1 MNNSK
6 LNRFATIASSSVA
19 FFLAIAKVI
28 IGFMTGSV
36 AVIASAADSI
46 LDMFVSIFNMIA
58 VRVSESKA
66 DNMFNYGKGKIEGL
80 AALFEGL
87 LIIASAIFIF
97 YTAIDRLIHHEEITQ
112 INLAFYVMLFSLI
125 ATFFL
130 VLFLN
135 YVAKK
140 TNSLVIKSDALHYK
154 TDLISNGAIV
164 IVLILVKFTGWYQ
177 IDFIISILIAVY
189 IIKEAIELVKE
200 GFLNL
205 LDVSLDFTMVE
216 KIKEIIKKE
225 PLVLDFHCLRTR
237 KSGHRNFIDVH
248 LVLTPDMKLKLAH
261 TIIEKVEDKIRELDK
276 NVIWVINIHAD
287 PYDDSNINKIQ
298 EECE

>member
-1 MNNSK
+1 MNK
-6 LNRFATIASSSVA
+6 LNRIATIASSSVA
-19 FFLAIAKVI
+19 FTLAILKVI

-66 DNMFNYGKGKIEGL
+66 DHMFNYGKGKIEGL

-97 YTAIDRLIHHEEITQ
+97 YTAIDRLINHKEIVE
-112 INLAFYVMLFSLI
+112 INLAFYVMMFSLV

-130 VLFLN
+130 VMFLN

-154 TDLISNGAIV
+154 TDLISNGAVV
-164 IVLILVKFTGWYQ
+164 IVLVLVKFTGWYQ
-177 IDFIISILIAVY
+177 IDFIVSMLIAIY
-189 IIKEAIELVKE
+189 IFKEALELVKE

-205 LDVSLDFTMVE
+205 MDVSLDFETVE

-237 KSGHRNFIDVH
+237 KSGHRNFVDVH

-261 TIIEKVEDKIRELDK
+261 TIVEKVEEKIRELDK
-276 NVIWVINIHAD
+276 NVIWIINIHAD

>member
-1 MNNSK
+1 MQHSK
-6 LNRFATIASSSVA
+6 LNKLATLASSSVA

-87 LIIASAIFIF
+87 LIIASAGFIF
-97 YTAIDRLIHHEEITQ
+97 YTAIDRLLHHQKIVE
-112 INLAFYVMLFSLI
+112 INLAFYVMVVSLI
-125 ATFFL
+125 VTFIL

-177 IDFIISILIAVY
+177 IDFIVSILIAIY
-189 IIKEAIELVKE
+189 IFKEASELVKE

-205 LDVSLDFTMVE
+205 LDVSLDFEMVE
-216 KIKEIIKKE
+216 KIKDIIKKE

-237 KSGHRNFIDVH
+237 KAGNRNFVDVH

-261 TIIEKVEDKIRELDK
+261 SIIENVEEKIRQLDK

-287 PYDDSNINKIQ
+287 PYDDSQINKLQ
-298 EECE
+298 EEC

>member
-6 LNRFATIASSSVA
+6 LNRLATIASSSVA
-19 FFLAIAKVI
+19 FVLAILKII
-28 IGFMTGSV
+28 IGFMSGSV

-66 DNMFNYGKGKIEGL
+66 NNLFNYGKGKIEGI
-80 AALFEGL
+80 AALFEGI
-87 LIIASAIFIF
+87 LIIASAIFIL
-97 YTAIDRLIHHEEITQ
+97 YTAIDRLINHKEITE
-112 INLAFYVMLFSLI
+112 INLAFYVMLFSLVT
-125 ATFFL
+125 TFFL
-130 VLFLN
+130 VSFLN

-164 IVLILVKFTGWYQ
+164 IVLLLVKLTEYYQ
-177 IDFIISILIAVY
+177 IDFIISILIAIY
-189 IIKEAIELVKE
+189 IFKEALELVKE

-205 LDVSLDFTMVE
+205 LDISLDFKTVE
-216 KIKEIIKKE
+216 EIKNIIKKE

-237 KSGHRNFIDVH
+237 KSGHRNFVDVH

-261 TIIEKVEDKIRELDK
+261 TIIENVEEKIRKIDE
-276 NVIWVINIHAD
+276 NVIWIINIHAD
-287 PYDDSNINKIQ
+287 PYDDSNINQIQ
-298 EECE
+298 EECQ

>member
-6 LNRFATIASSSVA
+6 LNRLATIASSSVA

-66 DNMFNYGKGKIEGL
+66 NHMFNYGKGKIEGL

>member
-19 FFLAIAKVI
+19 FTLAILKVI

-66 DNMFNYGKGKIEGL
+66 DNLFNYGKGKIEGI

-97 YTAIDRLIHHEEITQ
+97 YTAIDRLLHHKEIVE

-130 VLFLN
+130 VIFLN

-177 IDFIISILIAVY
+177 IDFIISLFIAIY
-189 IIKEAIELVKE
+189 IFKEAIELVKE

-205 LDVSLDFTMVE
+205 LDISLDFATVE

-237 KSGHRNFIDVH
+237 KSGHRNFVDVH

-261 TIIEKVEDKIRELDK
+261 TIIENVEEKIRNLDK

>member
-1 MNNSK
+1 MDNSQ
-6 LNRFATIASSSVA
+6 LNRFATITSSSVA

-28 IGFMTGSV
+28 IGFITGSV

-66 DNMFNYGKGKIEGL
+66 DNIFNYGKGKIEGI

-87 LIIASAIFIF
+87 LIIASAIFIL
-97 YTAIDRLIHHEEITQ
+97 YTAIDRLINHKEIAE
-112 INLAFYVMLFSLI
+112 INLAFYVMVFSLT

-164 IVLILVKFTGWYQ
+164 IVLVLVKFTGWYQ
-177 IDFIISILIAVY
+177 IDFIVSILIAIY
-189 IIKEAIELVKE
+189 IFKEALELVKE

-205 LDVSLDFTMVE
+205 LDVSLDFQTVE

-225 PLVLDFHCLRTR
+225 PLVLDYHCLRTR
-237 KSGHRNFIDVH
+237 KSGHRNFVDVH

-261 TIIEKVEDKIRELDK
+261 TIIENVEEKIRKIDE
-276 NVIWVINIHAD
+276 NIIWVINIHAD
-287 PYDDSNINKIQ
+287 PYDDSNINQAQ
-298 EECE
+298 EECQ

>member
-1 MNNSK
+1 MNK
-6 LNRFATIASSSVA
+6 LNKIATIASSSVA
-19 FFLAIAKVI
+19 FTLAILKVI

-66 DNMFNYGKGKIEGL
+66 DNLFNYGKGKIEGI

-97 YTAIDRLIHHEEITQ
+97 YTAIDRLLHHKEIVE

-130 VLFLN
+130 VIFLN

-177 IDFIISILIAVY
+177 IDFIVSLFIAIY

-205 LDVSLDFTMVE
+205 LDVSLDFKTVE

-237 KSGHRNFIDVH
+237 KSGHRNFVDVH

-261 TIIEKVEDKIRELDK
+261 TIIENVEEKIRKLDE
-276 NVIWVINIHAD
+276 NVMWVINIHAD